1 MLVSYKEK
9 KYMIISFTVLII
21 DGLLTYFLP
30 SYFNKLNIFYPMLTI
45 SLIPFLLDNNMKEYY
60 RFCFFMGILYDLL
73 YSNLFLYHAL
83 FFLFLSKVD
92 SKIMKVIKNNL
103 GLYLLL
109 VIINI
114 LLYDTMFFLLIKF
127 TNYQVV
133 SFSDLVYKIKNSL
146 LLNIMS
152 SFIYYFIFKKGNIKH
167 II

>member
-1 MLVSYKEK
+1 MLVFYKEK
-9 KYMIISFTVLII
+9 KYMIISFIVLII

-30 SYFNKLNIFYPMLTI
+30 SSFNKLNMFYPMLTI

-60 RFCFFMGILYDLL
+60 RFCFFMGILYDIL

-109 VIINI
+109 VVINI

-133 SFSDLVYKIKNSL
+133 TISDLIYKIKNSL

-152 SFIYYFIFKKGNIKH
+152 SFIYYFLFKKRDIKH

>member
-9 KYMIISFTVLII
+9 KYLIISILVLII
-21 DGLLTYFLP
+21 DGLLTYFVP
-30 SYFNKLNIFYPMLTI
+30 SYFNNISIFYPMLTI
-45 SLIPFLLDNNMKEYY
+45 SLIPFLLDNNMKDYY
-60 RFCFFMGILYDLL
+60 RLCFFLGILYDIL

-92 SKIMKVIKNNL
+92 SKVMKFIKNNI

-109 VIINI
+109 VVINI
-114 LLYDTMFFLLIKF
+114 LLYDILFFLLIKL

-133 SFSDLVYKIKNSL
+133 TFSDLIYKIKNSL

-152 SFIYYFIFKKGNIKH
+152 SFLYFFLFKKREMKH

>member
-1 MLVSYKEK
+1 MLASYKEK
-9 KYMIISFTVLII
+9 KYMIISFIVLII

-30 SYFNKLNIFYPMLTI
+30 SYFNKLNMFYPMLTI

-92 SKIMKVIKNNL
+92 SKIMKVLKNNL